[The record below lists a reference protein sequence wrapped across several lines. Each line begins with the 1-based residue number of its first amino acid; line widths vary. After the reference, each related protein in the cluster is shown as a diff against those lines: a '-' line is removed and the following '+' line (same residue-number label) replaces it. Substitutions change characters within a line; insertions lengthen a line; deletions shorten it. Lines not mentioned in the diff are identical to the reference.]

1 MKELRPNP
9 NAGKRGALLW
19 ELMLAMGILV
29 AVFFPLS
36 LGLLIEKQDLRAGY
50 YRALA
55 IEIVDGEMEIL
66 TAGEWHAYGEGKHAY
81 PVRSPMATNLP
92 PGEFQF
98 TVEGKHLK
106 LEWLP
111 GPSSRGGRVTREAI
125 VP

>member
-1 MKELRPNP
+1 MKGLRLNP
-9 NAGKRGALLW
+9 NAGKRGMLLW
-19 ELMLAMGILV
+19 ELVVAMSILLM
-29 AVFFPLS
+29 VFFPLS
-36 LGLLIEKQDLRAGY
+36 LSLLIEKQNLRAGY

-66 TAGEWHAYGEGKHAY
+66 MAGEWRAFADGKHDY
-81 PVRSPMATNLP
+81 PVKSSTATNLP

-98 TVEGKHLK
+98 TVEGRHLK

-111 GPSSRGGRVTREAI
+111 APNSRGGRVTREAL